1 MIYYAYLKPVG
12 LHLLVGL
19 LLLLLKNIKL
29 HGALHKLQKVLRK
42 T

>member
-19 LLLLLKNIKL
+19 LLKNIKL
-29 HGALHKLQKVLRK
+29 QGALHKLQKVLRK